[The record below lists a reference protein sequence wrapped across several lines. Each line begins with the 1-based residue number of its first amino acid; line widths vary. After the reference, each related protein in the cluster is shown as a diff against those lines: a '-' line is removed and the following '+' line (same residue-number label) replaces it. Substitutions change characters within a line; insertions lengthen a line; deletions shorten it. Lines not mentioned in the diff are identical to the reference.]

1 MAKFNHMLDIAFTVE
16 TDMSDPKDI
25 DSKTLVKALLERMF
39 MLIEDGEFVVGETIS
54 HVDTILAEL
63 ERREG

>member
-39 MLIEDGEFVVGETIS
+39 TLIDEGEFVVGDAIGP
-54 HVDTILAEL
+54 VDSYKE
-63 ERREG
+63 EG